1 MAPRAVA
8 QLIGAHLETT
18 IPIDCDVFVRQKL
31 SEKMPEQVS
40 TSPITSFQC
49 AAHGPRR
56 PRHHTA
62 ARLPH
67 CALTHP
73 LTPYASATVGACMTR
88 NLALDLAGEAAT
100 PLYAARPRGLLSFCL
115 FDGSRFRP

>member
-1 MAPRAVA
+1 MA
-8 QLIGAHLETT
+8 QLSRAHLETT

-31 SEKMPEQVS
+31 SEKMPEQVR
-40 TSPITSFQC
+40 TSPITSFHY
-49 AAHGPRR
+49 AAHGRRR

-62 ARLPH
+62 LPLSH

-73 LTPYASATVGACMTR
+73 LTPHASATVGACMTR

>member
-1 MAPRAVA
+1 MA
-8 QLIGAHLETT
+8 QLSGAHLETT

-31 SEKMPEQVS
+31 SEKMPEQVR
-40 TSPITSFQC
+40 TSPITSVHC
-49 AAHGPRR
+49 AAHDPRR
-56 PRHHTA
+56 PRHHTP

-67 CALTHP
+67 CALTLL
-73 LTPYASATVGACMTR
+73 LTPHASATVGACVTR

-100 PLYAARPRGLLSFCL
+100 PLYAAKPRALLNFCL